1 MFSGMFFWLMI
12 CLLLFAIGDVLSV
25 ITKARLSS
33 VFIALMLFLIG
44 FLLDIFPDDIIAQA
58 GLTEIGTFAT
68 SYIVFHMGTM
78 IELSRLKKE
87 WRTCV
92 MALISM
98 AIAALMCIVVMPL
111 VGRENALVSLPIIN
125 GGLVATQIM
134 TAAAGEKGL
143 VLAAALGTVVYAV
156 QKFVGTPFASAFGLR
171 EAKKVLAE
179 YHSDLEKGQL
189 RPEFQQATLAEAEAS
204 KDRFWKKHE
213 KYYTTFVCIFITGVG
228 AWAANALQTL
238 IPSVNYSIWALLLGI
253 FFAWTGLVPDRI
265 LDKGMASGFINVVVF
280 SSLIPSLAQIK
291 ISDLA
296 TLAVQT
302 VIIFAAVMAGI
313 FVIVY
318 ILPVWK
324 VLGHRDLAFGV
335 SVIQLLGFPA
345 NYLVV
350 NEVTNAAA
358 ETPEEK
364 QVVLN
369 RLMPAYII
377 SNFVSVTSLS
387 IVVAGVCAGLL

>member
-1 MFSGMFFWLMI
+1 MFFWLMI
-12 CLLLFAIGDVLSV
+12 CLLLFAVGDVLSV
-25 ITKARLSS
+25 VTKARLSS
-33 VFIALMLFLIG
+33 VFIALMLFLVG
-44 FLLDIFPDDIIAQA
+44 FLTKVFPPDIISQA
-58 GLTEIGTFAT
+58 GLTEIGSFA
-68 SYIVFHMGTM
+68 SAFIVFHMGTM
-78 IELSRLKKE
+78 IELGQLKRE

-98 AIAALMCIVVMPL
+98 VIAVAMCLVVAPL
-111 VGRENALVSLPIIN
+111 IGRENAIVSLPIIN

-134 TAAAGEKGL
+134 TSAALEKGL
-143 VLAAALGTVVYAV
+143 TMAASLGTIVFAV

-189 RPEFQQATLAEAEAS
+189 RPEFLRATAGEEVTA
-204 KDRFWKKHE
+204 KDKFWKKHE
-213 KYYTTFVCIFITGVG
+213 KFYTTFVCIALTGVG
-228 AWAANALQTL
+228 AWVATELGKLVPA
-238 IPSVNYSIWALLLGI
+238 INYSIWALVLGI
-253 FFAWTGLVPDRI
+253 LLAQTGLLPDHI
-265 LDKGMASGFINVVVF
+265 LDRGLASGFINAVVF
-280 SSLIPSLAQIK
+280 SSLIPALANIRLG
-291 ISDLA
+291 DLA
-296 TLAVQT
+296 TLAMQT
-302 VIIFAAVMAGI
+302 AILFVAVMAGI

-324 VLGHRDLAFGV
+324 IMGHRDLAFGV
-335 SVIQLLGFPA
+335 SVIQLMGFPA

-350 NEVTNAAA
+350 NEVANAST

-387 IVVAGVCAGLL
+387 IVVAGVCASLL